1 MRPFRE
7 SHPLSGKNKYYRP
20 PATRT
25 ETLVTLLIITL
36 LLIALLEYSCHVI
49 PQHSGFGSTAEELV
63 NVTRSNAEPSESP
76 AISPSQSTSFA
87 PMASSIEFIPDNTIL
102 TAAGSSYP
110 SPKIP
115 TTIPEPTLPR
125 ATYLTPSTTTATS
138 YQATYL
144 TPGTGG
150 TFASAVSIPYL
161 TTNIDISTPVGPPAP
176 AATNGRHLTPGPT
189 ISLPTEEYTYSTSA
203 PGMIIPSSKMT
214 TPSPIVVPITSDY
227 VSTITVSEPTITN
240 TGPTPIVVPI
250 TSDYISTI
258 TVSNPA
264 TENKVPSP
272 TDPENKV
279 TTLSFTSNQ
288 QVPDSTF
295 VEVITF
301 KSFSRNSDG
310 NYVELTTIT
319 SSSLLRAVSST
330 SNRSQ
335 NEPTASDPAIAPT
348 ETNPTDSSI
357 LIVVSTFKSVY
368 QSTIF
373 PTSSNTIINKP
384 IATSANSSGTF
395 IYHSNGSVTA
405 PDQITY
411 RQYLI
416 ASFLPLFLA
425 IFYAIPWRVLENTVR
440 YMEPFYQLRPFSHS
454 TESKAIHLD
463 YESPL
468 IFIIPFSS
476 ISRKHFT
483 VFVTS
488 LISIIMLV
496 VAPLASQVM
505 VVVESNYCVGTGL
518 TICDSWG
525 IYPNIARVLEGLLG
539 SVALF
544 VLFLMIAGLRRN
556 TGVYSEPLSLVGL
569 AVMYRE
575 TPLSFQAINDGQAS
589 QKEGRSH
596 IPVQGYTSL
605 LTVKTDMARKTPDS
619 ALLRSKRRDG
629 SKKTFLSKVW
639 NGIKIRLIHLG
650 GLCLLCGILSVVA
663 VYYQTDANTGF
674 NRFMNSQGFGVRFLM
689 TALGT
694 GTNLLWS
701 RIDED
706 LRKMDPYHQLLRGN
720 AKPQN
725 SILPSVHMSPYTAL
739 IPSLRRK
746 HYLVSWISFCSILSE
761 FLPITLANI
770 PYSNTETRLVL
781 LTCFYLA
788 MGILSLM
795 IIGVVILLFRPRHY
809 VKSLP
814 RKPCTIA
821 ARLEYLAPAGE
832 VDDSNLLRSVDGL
845 ALLEREDRDA
855 RVIARG
861 KLYSMGIGEDGKLR
875 IDEDER
881 IVGKWGKEKRHGAG
895 V

>member
-1 MRPFRE
+1 M
-7 SHPLSGKNKYYRP
+7 
-20 PATRT
+20 
-25 ETLVTLLIITL
+25 IT
-36 LLIALLEYSCHVI
+36 SV
-49 PQHSGFGSTAEELV
+49 
-63 NVTRSNAEPSESP
+63 
-76 AISPSQSTSFA
+76 
-87 PMASSIEFIPDNTIL
+87 
-102 TAAGSSYP
+102 
-110 SPKIP
+110 
-115 TTIPEPTLPR
+115 
-125 ATYLTPSTTTATS
+125 
-138 YQATYL
+138 
-144 TPGTGG
+144 
-150 TFASAVSIPYL
+150 
-161 TTNIDISTPVGPPAP
+161 
-176 AATNGRHLTPGPT
+176 
-189 ISLPTEEYTYSTSA
+189 PTEEYTYSTSA
-203 PGMIIPSSKMT
+203 PGMIILSSKMT
-214 TPSPIVVPITSDY
+214 TPSPIVVLITSDYVSTITVPKPAITNTGSTPIVFPITSDY
-227 VSTITVSEPTITN
+227 VSTITVSNPT
-240 TGPTPIVVPI
+240 TG
-250 TSDYISTI
+250 
-258 TVSNPA
+258 
-264 TENKVPSP
+264 NKGPPP

-288 QVPDSTF
+288 QVPDSTS

-301 KSFSRNSDG
+301 KSSSRNSEG
-310 NYVELTTIT
+310 NYVELTKIT
-319 SSSLLRAVSST
+319 SSSLLPVVSS
-330 SNRSQ
+330 SNRPQ
-335 NEPTASDPAIAPT
+335 NEPTTRDHATAPI
-348 ETNPTDSSI
+348 ETNPTDSGV
-357 LIVVSTFKSVY
+357 LVVASTFKSVY

-373 PTSSNTIINKP
+373 PASFNTIINKP

-395 IYHSNGSVTA
+395 VYHSNGSVTA

-425 IFYAIPWRVLENTVR
+425 IFYAIPWRILENTVR

-454 TESKAIHLD
+454 TESEAIHLD
-463 YESPL
+463 YESPS
-468 IFIIPFSS
+468 IFIIPFRS
-476 ISRKHFT
+476 ISRKRFT

-505 VVVESNYCVGTGL
+505 VVVESNYCLGTGL
-518 TICDSWG
+518 AICDSWG
-525 IYPNIARVLEGLLG
+525 IYPNFARILEGLLG
-539 SVALF
+539 SIALL
-544 VLFLMIAGLRRN
+544 VLFLIIAGLRRN

-575 TPLSFQAINDGQAS
+575 TPLSFKAINDSQAS
-589 QKEGRSH
+589 LQERRSR
-596 IPVQGYTSL
+596 IPAQGYTSL
-605 LTVKTDMARKTPDS
+605 LTVETDMNRTTPDS

-629 SKKTFLSKVW
+629 SKKTFSSKVW
-639 NGIKIRLIHLG
+639 DGIKIRLIHIG
-650 GLCLLCGILSVVA
+650 GLCLLCGILGVVA
-663 VYYQTDANTGF
+663 VYYQEDANTGF

-706 LRKMDPYHQLLRGN
+706 LRKMDPYHQLLHGN

-725 SILPSVHMSPYTAL
+725 SILAPVHMSPYTAL

-795 IIGVVILLFRPRHY
+795 IIGVIILLFRPRHC

-814 RKPCTIA
+814 KKPCTIA
-821 ARLEYLAPAGE
+821 ARLGYLAPAGE
-832 VDDSNLLRSVDGL
+832 VDNSSLLRNVDGL
-845 ALLEREDRDA
+845 ALLQREDRDA
-855 RVIARG
+855 RVIAKG
-861 KLYSMGIGEDGKLR
+861 TLYSMGVGEDGKLR

-881 IVGKWGKEKRHGAG
+881 IVGKWGKEKRHGGG